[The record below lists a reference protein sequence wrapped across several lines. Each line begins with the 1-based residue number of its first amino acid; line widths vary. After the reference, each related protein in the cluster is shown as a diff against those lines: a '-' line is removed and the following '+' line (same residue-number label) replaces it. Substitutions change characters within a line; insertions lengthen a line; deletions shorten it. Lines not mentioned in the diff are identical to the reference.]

1 MLFRRKKL
9 VLKKSPLQYGRGP
22 LSHSAVTLS
31 RNQKFLRTIGPT
43 NFHTRQNKK
52 PILEKIRRIHKRV
65 PKFTKLTFS
74 ILIILTAIYT
84 IFFSD
89 FLVIDQIES
98 VNSDI
103 INDLKDYRGQSI
115 LFINKDEIKAQIQ
128 EKYPEIENIEVS
140 RSLPSTLVISFT
152 EYPVAA
158 NILNFNNNLSKKY
171 VVNSIG
177 YVVSE
182 NADNPSLPYIKIKTD
197 APINPNA
204 AIIEREKLDYILGAI
219 QYFKEK
225 FGMNII
231 EAEYKVIPR
240 EVHLRT
246 EKFFYIWL
254 DIQKPFDQQLKKL
267 KKALVKLDIYTTP
280 LEYIDLRISGE
291 SGDKIIYKRR

>member
-22 LSHSAVTLS
+22 SSHSSITLS
-31 RNQKFLRTIGPT
+31 RNQKFLRTIGPK

-52 PILEKIRRIHKRV
+52 PILEKIRRIHKRI

-74 ILIILTAIYT
+74 LLIILATTYT
-84 IFFSD
+84 TFFSN
-89 FLVIDQIES
+89 FFKIDQIETT
-98 VNSDI
+98 NPDI
-103 INDLKDYRGQSI
+103 INDLKDYRDQNI
-115 LFINKDEIKAQIQ
+115 FFIDKDEIKTKIQ
-128 EKYPEIENIEVS
+128 GKYPEIEDVEVG

-158 NILNFNNNLSKKY
+158 NIVNFNNNASKKY
-171 VVNSIG
+171 IVNSVG

-182 NADNPSLPYIKIKTD
+182 DIDNPSLPYIKIKTD
-197 APINPNA
+197 APLNPNA

-225 FGMNII
+225 FGMNIL
-231 EAEYKVIPR
+231 EAEYKIVPR

-246 EKFFYIWL
+246 EKYFYIWL
-254 DIQKPFDQQLKKL
+254 DIQNSFEQQLKKL
-267 KKALVKLDIYTTP
+267 KKALVKLDIYTAP